1 MKEKEM
7 AFTAAGVIL
16 LTALLAGLPAAA
28 APQQGE
34 VSPATRSI
42 TAGKGQEPILLTVG
56 GAVLESLKNNKAFI
70 VQTFQPQITRTFE
83 DQALSVF
90 DPVLK
95 GQISQG
101 ADRAPSVLTGDYT
114 TTDATAASLSL
125 DKTLTTGATVS
136 LSANAQGS
144 DSSAGTGA
152 TNLAMKLN
160 QPLLRGAFPKVNLV
174 SLQQARL
181 DSRISDYELRGFAV
195 TLVAQVEEA
204 YWDYSIAMRNIAIV
218 EDSLILSRRQLEET
232 LERIRVGKLAE
243 VERVAAEAEVALR
256 QVELINARSTRESAR
271 LALLRLVSPS
281 GGEPWDREVNLRDE
295 PEAVLQGEVAPV
307 DNYVRTAMRLRPDL
321 NQARLQ
327 MERGDLELIKT
338 RNGLLPKLD
347 LFINLGKTGYS
358 DSFGRSM
365 SRVGDEG
372 YDITAGLTVQFPLF
386 NRAAKADN
394 RRASLTRQQS
404 EEAMGNLTQLAQ
416 VDVRKAHI
424 EVRRQSEQITAS
436 AASRRLQEEKYRAE
450 TEKFRVGRSTSFLV
464 SQAERDLLQSRV
476 AEAQATVGYLKAL
489 VELYRL
495 DGSIL
500 DRRGIQAPGD
510 KPGGSGP
517 G

>member
-1 MKEKEM
+1 M
-7 AFTAAGVIL
+7 
-16 LTALLAGLPAAA
+16 
-28 APQQGE
+28 
-34 VSPATRSI
+34 
-42 TAGKGQEPILLTVG
+42 LTVA

-83 DQALSVF
+83 EQALSVF
-90 DPVLK
+90 DPVLN
-95 GQISQG
+95 GQISQS
-101 ADRAPSVLTGDYT
+101 ADRAPSARTGDYT

-125 DKTLTTGATVS
+125 NKTFTTGATVG
-136 LSANAQGS
+136 LEALAQGS
-144 DSSAGTGA
+144 DASAGTGA
-152 TNLAMKLN
+152 TSLTIKLN

-181 DSRISDYELRGFAV
+181 NSRISDYELRGFAV
-195 TLVAQVEEA
+195 DLVARVEEA

-218 EDSLILSRRQLEET
+218 EDSLFLSRRQLAET
-232 LERIRVGKLAE
+232 LERSRVGKLAA

-256 QVELINARSTRESAR
+256 QVALINARSARESAR
-271 LALLRLVSPS
+271 LALLRLVNPS
-281 GGEPWDREVNLRDE
+281 GGEQLWDRAVSLGDE
-295 PEAVLQGEVAPV
+295 PQAALQGEVAPV
-307 DNYVRTAMRLRPDL
+307 GEYVRTATRLRPDL

-347 LFINLGKTGYS
+347 VFINLGKTGYS
-358 DSFGRSM
+358 DSFGRSL

-372 YDITAGLTVQFPLF
+372 FDITAGLTVQLPIF
-386 NRAAKADN
+386 NRAAEADN
-394 RRASLTRQQS
+394 RRAALTRQQLA
-404 EEAMGNLTQLAQ
+404 EAMGNLTQLAQ
-416 VDVRKAHI
+416 VDVRMAYI
-424 EVRRQSEQITAS
+424 EVRRQSEQISAS

-464 SQAERDLLQSRV
+464 SQAEREQLQSRV

-510 KPGGSGP
+510 TPAGSGWE
-517 G
+517 

>member
-1 MKEKEM
+1 MKEKGI
-7 AFTAAGVIL
+7 AFIAAGVIL
-16 LTALLAGLPAAA
+16 LTALLVGSPSAA
-28 APQQGE
+28 APLGE
-34 VSPATRSI
+34 AAPATGSI
-42 TAGKGQEPILLTVG
+42 TAGQGQEPILLTVA

-90 DPVLK
+90 DPVLN
-95 GQISQG
+95 GQISQS
-101 ADRAPSVLTGDYT
+101 ADRAPSALTGDYA
-114 TTDATAASLSL
+114 TTDSTAASLSL
-125 DKTLTTGATVS
+125 NKTLTTGATVS
-136 LSANAQGS
+136 LEATAQGS
-144 DSSAGTGA
+144 DSSTGTGA
-152 TNLAMKLN
+152 TNLTAKLN
-160 QPLLRGAFPKVNLV
+160 QPLLKGAFPKVNLV

-204 YWDYSIAMRNIAIV
+204 YWDYAIAMRNIAIV
-218 EDSLILSRRQLEET
+218 EESLLLSRRQLEET
-232 LERIRVGKLAE
+232 MERIRVGKLAD

-256 QVELINARSTRESAR
+256 QVDIINARSARESAR

-281 GGEPWDREVNLRDE
+281 GGDPWDRDVSLRDE
-295 PEAVLQGEVAPV
+295 PEAALQGEVVPV
-307 DNYVRTAMRLRPDL
+307 DDYVRTAMRLRPDL

-338 RNGLLPKLD
+338 KNGLLPKLD
-347 LFINLGKTGYS
+347 LFINMGKTGYS

-365 SRVGDEG
+365 SRVGNEG
-372 YDITAGLTVQFPLF
+372 YDIVAGLAVQFPLF
-386 NRAAKADN
+386 NRAAEADN

-476 AEAQATVGYLKAL
+476 AEAQATVGYIKAL

-510 KPGGSGP
+510 KPGNLGP

>member
-1 MKEKEM
+1 MKKKGM
-7 AFTAAGVIL
+7 TFTAVGGML
-16 LTALLAGLPAAA
+16 LTALLAGSPAAA
-28 APQQGE
+28 APSGD
-34 VSPATRSI
+34 AAIAAGSI
-42 TAGKGQEPILLTVG
+42 TAARGQEPILLTVA
-56 GAVLESLKNNKAFI
+56 GAVLESLKNNKSFI

-90 DPVLK
+90 DPVLNS
-95 GQISQG
+95 QISQS
-101 ADRAPSVLTGDYT
+101 ADRAPSLPTGDYAT
-114 TTDATAASLSL
+114 TASTAASLSL
-125 DKTLTTGATVS
+125 DKALTTGARLGLGAS
-136 LSANAQGS
+136 AQGS
-144 DSSAGTGA
+144 NSSAGTGA
-152 TNLAMKLN
+152 TNLTVKLN

-181 DSRISDYELRGFAV
+181 DSRISDYEVRGFAV

-218 EDSLILSRRQLEET
+218 EDSLLLSRRQLEET
-232 LERIRVGKLAE
+232 LERIRVGKLAD

-256 QVELINARSTRESAR
+256 QVDLINARSARERAR

-281 GGEPWDREVNLRDE
+281 GGEPWDRAVSLRDE
-295 PEAVLQGEVAPV
+295 PGAAIQEKVAPV
-307 DNYVRTAMRLRPDL
+307 DDYVRTAMRLRPDL

-338 RNGLLPKLD
+338 KNGLLPRLD

-372 YDITAGLTVQFPLF
+372 YDITAGLTVQLPLF
-386 NRAAKADN
+386 NRAAEAGN

-510 KPGGSGP
+510 KPADPGP
-517 G
+517 V

>member
-1 MKEKEM
+1 MKEKGM
-7 AFTAAGVIL
+7 AFKVARVIL
-16 LTALLAGLPAAA
+16 LTVLLACSATAAQKSEA
-28 APQQGE
+28 APAVE
-34 VSPATRSI
+34 SI
-42 TAGKGQEPILLTVG
+42 TVAQGQEPILLTVT

-70 VQTFQPQITRTFE
+70 VQTFQLRITRTFE

-90 DPVLK
+90 DPVLN
-95 GQISQG
+95 GQISQS
-101 ADRAPSVLTGDYT
+101 ADRAPSALTGDYT
-114 TTDATAASLSL
+114 TTDSTTASLSL
-125 DKTLTTGATVS
+125 NKTLTTGATVG
-136 LSANAQGS
+136 LEVNAQGNDYS
-144 DSSAGTGA
+144 TGTGT
-152 TNLAMKLN
+152 TNLTATLN

-181 DSRISDYELRGFAV
+181 DSRISDYEIRGFAV
-195 TLVAQVEEA
+195 ALVAQVEEA

-218 EDSLILSRRQLEET
+218 EDSLFLSRRQLEET
-232 LERIRVGKLAE
+232 LERIRIGKLAA

-256 QVELINARSTRESAR
+256 QVELINARSARESAR
-271 LALLRLVSPS
+271 LALLRLMSPS
-281 GGEPWDREVNLRDE
+281 GGDLWDRVVSLGDE
-295 PEAVLQGEVAPV
+295 PDAALQGEVAPV
-307 DNYVRTAMRLRPDL
+307 DDYVRTAMRLRPDL

-372 YDITAGLTVQFPLF
+372 FDITAGMTVQFPLF
-386 NRAAKADN
+386 NRAAEADN
-394 RRASLTRQQS
+394 LRASLTRQQS

-424 EVRRQSEQITAS
+424 EVRRQSEQILAS
-436 AASRRLQEEKYRAE
+436 ATNRRLQEEKYRAE
-450 TEKFRVGRSTSFLV
+450 TEKFRVGRSTSFQV

-500 DRRGIQAPGD
+500 DRRGIQAPGE
-510 KPGGSGP
+510 KPGGSGS